1 MHNLKGKRVL
11 VGGGAGFVGSALVRG
26 LLEDEVNVVVY
37 DNFLHDTLEN
47 LREVQDRIK
56 IVSGDALDPWRISDT
71 FIPIR
76 VRRIQRTREVHPN

>member
-1 MHNLKGKRVL
+1 MHNLKAKRVL

-26 LLEDEVNVVVY
+26 LLEDEADVVVY

-47 LREVQDRIK
+47 LREVQDWIK

-76 VRRIQRTREVHPN
+76 VRRIQCTREVHPN